1 MARGIKRLSN
11 ETDGQLGR
19 LECNVRRRRRED
31 EMSIK
36 YARLS
41 IAVHGLDTDKEA
53 LEFLVGWLRAA
64 TFAGLMGHNRDSFRF
79 RNEFESDI
87 EVEVEET
94 AGDDSQPNIEKGG
107 DV

>member
-1 MARGIKRLSN
+1 MA
-11 ETDGQLGR
+11 
-19 LECNVRRRRRED
+19 
-31 EMSIK
+31 IK

-41 IAVHGLDTDKEA
+41 IAVHGLDADEGA

-94 AGDDSQPNIEKGG
+94 AGDDSPPNDGHRMKGSN
-107 DV
+107 DEV